1 MNTKKLFVLITDGGD
16 GSQSA
21 NYTMN
26 ETFVQELAKRENA
39 ESGEIGVDGDG
50 FHFDT
55 LTVPEDCTLESLGIA
70 SDAAIDFAE
79 LVIAPAEVA

>member
-1 MNTKKLFVLITDGGD
+1 MTKKLFVLISDGGD

-26 ETFVQELAKRENA
+26 EPFVTALGERKDP
-39 ESGEIGVDGDG
+39 ESGDLGVDADG

-55 LTVPEDCTLESLGIA
+55 LIVPDECTLESLGIT
-70 SDAAIDFAE
+70 SDAAVDHAE
-79 LVIAPAEVA
+79 LLQVEQDA